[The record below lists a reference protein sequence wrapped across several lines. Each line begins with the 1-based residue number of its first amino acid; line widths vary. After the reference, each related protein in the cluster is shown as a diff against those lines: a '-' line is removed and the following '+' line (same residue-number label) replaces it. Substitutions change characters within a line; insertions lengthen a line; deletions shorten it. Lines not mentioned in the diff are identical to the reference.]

1 MPPQTQQRCSKTPL
15 DFVGPGILRWD
26 GDKSTQLTFNAT
38 TVSTGTFPKGSMWRK
53 NPLPRS
59 PTLWSREGPSFEP
72 ICQESEACKALAD
85 PKTWKNASYA
95 SCKCSGHANAANK
108 VIERASEPA
117 SQPSARLM
125 VLSRLL
131 VFSARFRSGCRTCQ
145 PNRFL
150 SLSLEPN

>member
-72 ICQESEACKALAD
+72 HVYHYVPLGVILRVPGA
-85 PKTWKNASYA
+85 TWVKEDTVVVVR
-95 SCKCSGHANAANK
+95 C
-108 VIERASEPA
+108 
-117 SQPSARLM
+117 
-125 VLSRLL
+125 
-131 VFSARFRSGCRTCQ
+131 
-145 PNRFL
+145 
-150 SLSLEPN
+150 